1 MLSVYSVWHH
11 FCFSTVLAC
20 LLSSRLVVYW
30 EKQLKV
36 VQYVLNLNFLKQTY
50 IARFVVSIF
59 LLFPGDKYIL
69 KSIFMFIY
77 IYLYIKNIYFK
88 CICFII
94 QKSTNQYVTK
104 KNQLENLYTL
114 LSLYH
119 IQSAIESLFG
129 ASMTG
134 IAYSLFG
141 GQPLTILGSTGPV
154 LVFEKILFKFCK

>member
-114 LSLYH
+114 LSVSYSECNRIAVWSIHDWNCLF
-119 IQSAIESLFG
+119 SLWWT
-129 ASMTG
+129 ASHYTWQHRT
-134 IAYSLFG
+134 S
-141 GQPLTILGSTGPV
+141 SSV
-154 LVFEKILFKFCK
+154 

>member
-1 MLSVYSVWHH
+1 ML
-11 FCFSTVLAC
+11 
-20 LLSSRLVVYW
+20 
-30 EKQLKV
+30 Q
-36 VQYVLNLNFLKQTY
+36 
-50 IARFVVSIF
+50 
-59 LLFPGDKYIL
+59 
-69 KSIFMFIY
+69 
-77 IYLYIKNIYFK
+77 
-88 CICFII
+88 
-94 QKSTNQYVTK
+94 K